1 MVPFQ
6 MNMLPSIGTN
16 AFLIPLEMREAFELR
31 AANKSGG
38 LFVALKKEFQI

>member
-6 MNMLPSIGTN
+6 MNMLPSIHTN
-16 AFLIPLEMREAFELR
+16 APLIPLEMREAFELR

-38 LFVALKKEFQI
+38 LFSPVWL